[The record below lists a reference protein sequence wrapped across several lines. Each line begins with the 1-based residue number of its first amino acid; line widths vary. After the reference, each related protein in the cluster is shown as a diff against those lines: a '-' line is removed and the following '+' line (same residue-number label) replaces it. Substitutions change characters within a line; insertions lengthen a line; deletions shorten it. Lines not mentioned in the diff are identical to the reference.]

1 MRSQVN
7 INPAYQPSELK
18 YCLNKV
24 GVKAIVSSES
34 FKTQDYYK
42 MMAEIMP
49 ELPSGE
55 RIILKCYDEN
65 RSLNS
70 TLSPLWGVHSVAMF
84 CFASFRKFQLPIGPH
99 SSCSISPMA
108 GGICQKYS
116 TIYQD

>member
-1 MRSQVN
+1 MTILVGKLKFKALSSISTFFPQVN

-55 RIILKCYDEN
+55 KMVIFNRMII
-65 RSLNS
+65 
-70 TLSPLWGVHSVAMF
+70 
-84 CFASFRKFQLPIGPH
+84 
-99 SSCSISPMA
+99 
-108 GGICQKYS
+108 
-116 TIYQD
+116 